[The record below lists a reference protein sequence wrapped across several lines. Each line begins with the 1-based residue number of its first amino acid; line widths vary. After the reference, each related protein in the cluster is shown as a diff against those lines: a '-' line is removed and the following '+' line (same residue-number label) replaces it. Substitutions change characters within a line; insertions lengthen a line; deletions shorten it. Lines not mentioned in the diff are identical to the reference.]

1 MRRKSVSTPRDAAG
15 STVSTVPA
23 NRTPAPVLVPNEAL
37 YRSLIERVPG
47 IVYISQ
53 FGSEAR
59 WHYVSPQIQVY
70 LGYTSEE
77 WLADPSLWLRHVHP
91 EDRELVLAEEQR
103 LHKTG
108 SAFFAEYR
116 MVSKDGRVVWFRD
129 ESMIIR
135 PEGMDTPVL
144 YGILFDIS
152 ERKATE
158 SALRESEER
167 LRLALEAAHLGM
179 WEWDPET
186 DALFWDERHC
196 ALFGLDP
203 KQAPTTTAK
212 FIEYVHADDR
222 DWVKHAVREALRTDE
237 SYVAEYRILWP
248 DGKEHWLAS
257 AGRVL
262 QRSPNSRACR
272 MRGITYD
279 VTDRRGL
286 EEHLRRAQK
295 MEAIGQLAGG
305 VAHDFNNLLMVIR
318 GHVELLMN
326 RPGVDTSVA
335 RNAEAIQKA
344 SDRAAGITQQLLA
357 FSRKQVLQARV
368 IEMRSVV
375 KDIANL
381 LRRLLGPMV
390 EFRLQLPQEPLWVR
404 ADESQLEQVVLNL
417 AINARDAM
425 PNGGT
430 VTAIVDRVA
439 AASHFVRRRP
449 GMPEKDYIRLRV
461 IDTGTGMDA
470 ATQTRIF
477 EPFFTTKEFGKGTGL
492 GLATVYGVVKQSDG
506 WIWVDSALGAGTTF
520 EIFLPAV
527 DEPGEEEAKA
537 EQKSRQAGGSET
549 ILVVDDE
556 EGVRE
561 VASQYLS
568 SRGYR
573 VLAAESGVHALQM
586 AKGESGKIDVLVT
599 DALMPGMSGPALAKE
614 LLAQRPSTKVL
625 YISGYAENNT
635 LLEDARERGEAFLQ
649 KPFGLD
655 SLAEKLRGLLSTK

>member
-1 MRRKSVSTPRDAAG
+1 MSTI
-15 STVSTVPA
+15 
-23 NRTPAPVLVPNEAL
+23 VPNEAL

-47 IVYISQ
+47 IVYISH
-53 FGSEAR
+53 FGSDAK
-59 WHYVSPQIQVY
+59 WHYVSPQIKEY
-70 LGYTSEE
+70 LGYAAEE
-77 WLADPSLWLRHVHP
+77 WLADPSLWLQHVHP
-91 EDRELVLAEEQR
+91 DDRELVLAEEQR

-108 SAFFAEYR
+108 RAFFAEYR
-116 MVSKDGRVVWFRD
+116 MVSKDGRVIWFRD

-135 PEGMDTPVL
+135 PEGFDVPVL
-144 YGILFDIS
+144 YGILSDIS

-158 SALRESEER
+158 VALRESEER

-186 DALFWDERHC
+186 DALFWDDRHC
-196 ALFGLDP
+196 SLFGLNP
-203 KQAPTTTAK
+203 KEAPATAAK
-212 FIEYVHADDR
+212 FLELVFPEDR
-222 DWVKHAVREALRTDE
+222 EWVRHAVREGLRHDE
-237 SYVAEYRILWP
+237 AYGAEYRVRWP
-248 DGKEHWLAS
+248 DGREHWLAS

-262 QRSPNSRACR
+262 RNANSRAYR

-318 GHVELLMN
+318 GHVELLLN
-326 RPGVDTSVA
+326 RPGVDA
-335 RNAEAIQKA
+335 GAAHNAEAIQKA

-368 IEMRSVV
+368 IEMRTVV

-390 EFRLQLPQEPLWVR
+390 DFRLQLPTEPLWVR

-430 VTAIVDRVA
+430 VTAILDHVTGDSPV
-439 AASHFVRRRP
+439 VRRRP
-449 GMPEKDYIRLRV
+449 GMPEADYIRLRV

-470 ATQTRIF
+470 ATQARIF

-506 WIWVDSALGAGTTF
+506 WIWVDSTVGIGTTF

-527 DEPGEEEAKA
+527 KEPDPETSKKTNAGKET
-537 EQKSRQAGGSET
+537 GGSET

-561 VASQYLS
+561 VATQYLS
-568 SRGYR
+568 SHGYF
-573 VLAAESGVHALQM
+573 VLAAESGARALEL
-586 AKGESGKIDVLVT
+586 AAAHRGTIHVLVT
-599 DALMPGMSGPALAKE
+599 DAVMPGMNGPALAKT
-614 LLAQRPSTKVL
+614 LLGERPETKVL
-625 YISGYAENNT
+625 YMSGYAEDT
-635 LLEDARERGEAFLQ
+635 SLLEEARDRGEGFLQ

-655 SLAEKLRGLLSTK
+655 TLAQRLRELLRK

>member
-1 MRRKSVSTPRDAAG
+1 MRRKSLSVVRDAAG
-15 STVSTVPA
+15 PTVATVPA
-23 NRTPAPVLVPNEAL
+23 NGTLTSALVPNEAL

-53 FGSEAR
+53 FGSNAR
-59 WHYVSPQIQVY
+59 WHYVSPQIQEY
-70 LGYTSEE
+70 LGYTAEE

-135 PEGMDTPVL
+135 PEGIDTPVL

-179 WEWDPET
+179 WEWDPDT
-186 DALFWDERHC
+186 DALFWDDRHC

-203 KQAPTTTAK
+203 KHAPATTAQ
-212 FIEYVHADDR
+212 FIEYVHQEDR
-222 DWVKHAVREALRTDE
+222 DWVKHAVREALRNDE
-237 SYVAEYRILWP
+237 SYVAEYRVRWP

-262 QRSPNSRACR
+262 QRTSSSRACR

-326 RPGVDTSVA
+326 RPGVDTNVT
-335 RNAEAIQKA
+335 RDAEAIQKA

-357 FSRKQVLQARV
+357 FSRKQVLQTRV

-390 EFRLQLPQEPLWVR
+390 EFRLQLPAEPLWVR

-439 AASHFVRRRP
+439 GDSHFVRRRP

-470 ATQTRIF
+470 ATQARIF

-506 WIWVDSALGAGTTF
+506 WIWVDSELGEGSTF

-527 DEPGEEEAKA
+527 DEPGDEDAKA
-537 EQKSRQAGGSET
+537 EQKARQIAGSET

-573 VLAAESGVHALQM
+573 VLSAESGAQALEM
-586 AKGESGKIDVLVT
+586 AKGESGVIDVLIT
-599 DALMPGMSGPALAKE
+599 DALMPGMSGPALAKQ
-614 LLAQRPSTKVL
+614 LRTQRPTTKIL
-625 YISGYAENNT
+625 YISGYAEDIS

-655 SLAEKLRGLLSTK
+655 TLAEKLRSLLHK

>member
-1 MRRKSVSTPRDAAG
+1 MSAI
-15 STVSTVPA
+15 
-23 NRTPAPVLVPNEAL
+23 VPNEAL

-47 IVYISQ
+47 IVYISH
-53 FGSEAR
+53 FGSDAK
-59 WHYVSPQIQVY
+59 WHYVSPQIKEY
-70 LGYTSEE
+70 LGYAAEE
-77 WLADPSLWLRHVHP
+77 WLANPSLWLQHVHP
-91 EDRELVLAEEQR
+91 DDRALVLAEEQR

-108 SAFFAEYR
+108 TAFFAEYR
-116 MVSKDGRVVWFRD
+116 MVSKDGRVIWFRD

-135 PEGMDTPVL
+135 PEGFDVPVL

-158 SALRESEER
+158 VALRESEER

-186 DALFWDERHC
+186 DALFWDDRHC
-196 ALFGLDP
+196 SLFGLNP
-203 KQAPTTTAK
+203 KQAPATAAK
-212 FIEYVHADDR
+212 FLELVFPEDR
-222 DWVKHAVREALRTDE
+222 EWVRHAVREALRHDE
-237 SYVAEYRILWP
+237 AYGAEYRVRWP
-248 DGKEHWLAS
+248 DGREHWLAS

-262 QRSPNSRACR
+262 RNAESRAYR

-318 GHVELLMN
+318 GHVELLLN
-326 RPGVDTSVA
+326 RPGVDAGIA

-368 IEMRSVV
+368 IEMRTVV

-390 EFRLQLPQEPLWVR
+390 DFSLQLPAEPLWVR

-430 VTAIVDRVA
+430 VTTIVDHVA
-439 AASHFVRRRP
+439 GDSPHVRRRP
-449 GMPEKDYIRLRV
+449 GMPEVDYIRLRV

-470 ATQTRIF
+470 ATQARIF

-506 WIWVDSALGAGTTF
+506 WIWVDSTLGSGTTF

-527 DEPGEEEAKA
+527 SEPDPETAKRETA
-537 EQKSRQAGGSET
+537 GKETGGSET

-561 VASQYLS
+561 VATQYLS
-568 SRGYR
+568 SHGYS
-573 VLAAESGVHALQM
+573 VLAAESGARALEI
-586 AKGESGKIDVLVT
+586 AAAHPGGIHVLVT
-599 DALMPGMSGPALAKE
+599 DAAMPGMNGPALAKA
-614 LLAQRPSTKVL
+614 LLGQRPGTKVL
-625 YISGYAENNT
+625 YMSGYAEDAS
-635 LLEDARERGEAFLQ
+635 LLEEARDRGEAFLQ

-655 SLAEKLRGLLSTK
+655 TLALRLRELLRK

>member
-1 MRRKSVSTPRDAAG
+1 MRRKSLSSSRGDAGA
-15 STVSTVPA
+15 TAATVPA
-23 NRTPAPVLVPNEAL
+23 NGTFAPVLVPNEAL

-59 WHYVSPQIQVY
+59 WHYVSPQIQEY
-70 LGYTSEE
+70 LGYTAEE

-186 DALFWDERHC
+186 DALFWDDRHC

-203 KQAPTTTAK
+203 KQAPATTAK
-212 FIEYVHADDR
+212 FMEYVHADDR
-222 DWVKHAVREALRTDE
+222 DWVKHAVREALRRDE

-326 RPGVDTSVA
+326 RPGVDASVT

-368 IEMRSVV
+368 IEMRTVV

-439 AASHFVRRRP
+439 GDSHFVRRRP
-449 GMPEKDYIRLRV
+449 GMPEQDYIRLRV

-470 ATQTRIF
+470 ATQARIF

-537 EQKSRQAGGSET
+537 EKKARQAGGSET
-549 ILVVDDE
+549 IMVVDDE

-568 SRGYR
+568 ARGYR
-573 VLAAESGVHALQM
+573 VLAAESGAQALEL

-599 DALMPGMSGPALAKE
+599 DALMPGMSGPALAKA
-614 LLAQRPSTKVL
+614 LLSQRPSTKVL
-625 YISGYAENNT
+625 YISGYAEDTT

-655 SLAEKLRGLLSTK
+655 SLAEKLRGLLKE

>member
-1 MRRKSVSTPRDAAG
+1 MALIDLMRRKSSTAPPDAAG
-15 STVSTVPA
+15 PKNAMVPA
-23 NRTPAPVLVPNEAL
+23 NGTTSPVLAPSEAL
-37 YRSLIERVPG
+37 YRQLIERVPG
-47 IVYISQ
+47 IVYMSQ
-53 FGSEAR
+53 FGPQAK
-59 WHYVSPQIQVY
+59 WHYVSPQIQEY
-70 LGYTSEE
+70 LGYSAEE

-91 EDRELVLAEEQR
+91 EDRELVLAEEKR

-116 MVSKDGRVVWFRD
+116 MVSKDGRVIWFRD

-135 PEGMDTPVL
+135 PEGSNTPVL

-186 DALFWDERHC
+186 DALFWDDRHC
-196 ALFGLDP
+196 SLFGLDP
-203 KQAPTTTAK
+203 KRAPATAAK
-212 FIEYVHADDR
+212 YLELVHPEDR
-222 DWVKHAVREALRTDE
+222 EWVLHAVREALRSDE
-237 SYVAEYRILWP
+237 SYGAEYRVRWP

-262 QRSPNSRACR
+262 QRDANSKACR

-318 GHVELLMN
+318 GHVELLLN
-326 RPGVDTSVA
+326 RPGVDASVA

-375 KDIANL
+375 KEVANL

-390 EFRLQLPQEPLWVR
+390 EFRLQLPPEPLWVR

-425 PNGGT
+425 PQGGV
-430 VTAIVDRVA
+430 VTAIFDRVA
-439 AASHFVRRRP
+439 GDSHMVRRRP
-449 GMPEKDYIRLRV
+449 GMPEIDYVRMRV

-470 ATQTRIF
+470 ATQARIF

-506 WIWVDSALGAGTTF
+506 WIWVDSALGEGTTF

-527 DEPGEEEAKA
+527 NEPEAEIA
-537 EQKSRQAGGSET
+537 KSEKKTKQAGGSET

-561 VASQYLS
+561 VATQYLS
-568 SRGYR
+568 SRGYN
-573 VLAAESGVHALQM
+573 VLSAESGTQALEL
-586 AKGESGKIDVLVT
+586 A
-599 DALMPGMSGPALAKE
+599 GM
-614 LLAQRPSTKVL
+614 
-625 YISGYAENNT
+625 
-635 LLEDARERGEAFLQ
+635 
-649 KPFGLD
+649 
-655 SLAEKLRGLLSTK
+655 

>member
-1 MRRKSVSTPRDAAG
+1 MSAII
-15 STVSTVPA
+15 
-23 NRTPAPVLVPNEAL
+23 PNEAL

-53 FGSEAR
+53 FGSNAK
-59 WHYVSPQIQVY
+59 WHYVSPQIKEY
-70 LGYTSEE
+70 LGYAAEE
-77 WLADPSLWLRHVHP
+77 WLANPSLWLQHVHP
-91 EDRELVLAEEQR
+91 DDRELVLAEEQR

-108 SAFFAEYR
+108 TAFFAEYR
-116 MVSKDGRVVWFRD
+116 MVSKDGRVIWFRD

-135 PEGMDTPVL
+135 PEGFDVPVL

-158 SALRESEER
+158 VALRESEER

-186 DALFWDERHC
+186 DALFWDDRHC
-196 ALFGLDP
+196 SLFGLNP
-203 KQAPTTTAK
+203 KEAPATAAK
-212 FIEYVHADDR
+212 FLELVFPEDR
-222 DWVKHAVREALRTDE
+222 EWVRHAVREGLRHDE
-237 SYVAEYRILWP
+237 AYGAEYRVRWP
-248 DGKEHWLAS
+248 DGREHWLAS

-262 QRSPNSRACR
+262 RNANSRAYR

-318 GHVELLMN
+318 GHVELLLN
-326 RPGVDTSVA
+326 RPGVDAGVA

-368 IEMRSVV
+368 IEMRMVV

-390 EFRLQLPQEPLWVR
+390 DFRLQLPAEPLWVR

-430 VTAIVDRVA
+430 VTAVLDHVTGD
-439 AASHFVRRRP
+439 SPVVRRRP
-449 GMPEKDYIRLRV
+449 GMPETNYIRLRV

-470 ATQTRIF
+470 ATQARIF

-506 WIWVDSALGAGTTF
+506 WIWVDSTLGSGTTF

-527 DEPGEEEAKA
+527 DEPDPEAIKKENA
-537 EQKSRQAGGSET
+537 GKETGGSET

-561 VASQYLS
+561 VATQYLS
-568 SRGYR
+568 SRGYS
-573 VLAAESGVHALQM
+573 VLAAESGARALEL
-586 AKGESGKIDVLVT
+586 AAAHPGTIHVLVT
-599 DALMPGMSGPALAKE
+599 DAVMPGMNGPALAKT
-614 LLAQRPSTKVL
+614 LLGQRPETKVL
-625 YISGYAENNT
+625 YMSGYAEDT
-635 LLEDARERGEAFLQ
+635 SLLEEARDRGEPFLQ

-655 SLAEKLRGLLSTK
+655 TLAQRLRELLRK

>member
-1 MRRKSVSTPRDAAG
+1 MSAI
-15 STVSTVPA
+15 
-23 NRTPAPVLVPNEAL
+23 VPNEAL

-53 FGSEAR
+53 FGSDAK
-59 WHYVSPQIQVY
+59 WHYVSPQIKEY
-70 LGYTSEE
+70 LGYAAEE
-77 WLADPSLWLRHVHP
+77 WLANPSLWLQHVHP

-108 SAFFAEYR
+108 TAFFAEYR
-116 MVSKDGRVVWFRD
+116 MVSKDGRVIWFRD

-135 PEGMDTPVL
+135 PEGFDVPVL

-158 SALRESEER
+158 VALRESEER

-186 DALFWDERHC
+186 DAVFWDDRHC
-196 ALFGLDP
+196 ALFGLNPNDVP
-203 KQAPTTTAK
+203 ATGAK
-212 FIEYVHADDR
+212 FIDLVFPEDR
-222 DWVKHAVREALRTDE
+222 EWVRHAVREGLRHDE
-237 SYVAEYRILWP
+237 AYGAEYRVRWP
-248 DGKEHWLAS
+248 DGREHWLAS

-262 QRSPNSRACR
+262 RNADSRAYR

-318 GHVELLMN
+318 GHVELLLN
-326 RPGVDTSVA
+326 RSGIDMGTA

-344 SDRAAGITQQLLA
+344 ADRAAGITQQLLA
-357 FSRKQVLQARV
+357 FSRKQVLQAHV
-368 IEMRSVV
+368 IEMRTVV

-390 EFRLQLPQEPLWVR
+390 EFHLQLPAEPLWVR
-404 ADESQLEQVVLNL
+404 ADESQLGQVVLNL

-425 PNGGT
+425 PKGGT
-430 VTAIVDRVA
+430 VTTIIDRVEGD
-439 AASHFVRRRP
+439 SPDVRRRP
-449 GMPEKDYIRLRV
+449 GMPATDYIRLRV

-470 ATQTRIF
+470 ATQARIF

-506 WIWVDSALGAGTTF
+506 WIWVDSTVGVGTTF

-527 DEPGEEEAKA
+527 DEPDQRAAANEKA
-537 EQKSRQAGGSET
+537 GRDAGGTET

-561 VASQYLS
+561 VATQYLAA
-568 SRGYR
+568 RGYS
-573 VLAAESGVHALQM
+573 VLSAESGARALQLAAAHAGPIHAL
-586 AKGESGKIDVLVT
+586 IT
-599 DALMPGMSGPALAKE
+599 DALMPGMNGPALASKLRE
-614 LLAQRPSTKVL
+614 HRTDTKVL
-625 YISGYAENNT
+625 FMSGYAEDT
-635 LLEDARERGEAFLQ
+635 SLLEEARDRGEAFLQ

-655 SLAEKLRGLLSTK
+655 MLAERLRELLNKSF

>member
-1 MRRKSVSTPRDAAG
+1 MRRAFPLDPLDAAG
-15 STVSTVPA
+15 SPTTTAPA
-23 NRTPAPVLVPNEAL
+23 ERPSMSAIVPNEAL

-47 IVYISQ
+47 IVYISH

-59 WHYVSPQIQVY
+59 WHYVSPQIKEY
-70 LGYTSEE
+70 LGYTAEE
-77 WLADPSLWLRHVHP
+77 WLADPSLWLEHVHP

-108 SAFFAEYR
+108 TAFFAEYR
-116 MVSKDGRVVWFRD
+116 MVSKDGRVIWFRD

-135 PEGMDTPVL
+135 PEGFDVPVL
-144 YGILFDIS
+144 YGILSDIS

-158 SALRESEER
+158 FALRESEER

-186 DALFWDERHC
+186 DAAFWDDRHC
-196 ALFGLDP
+196 ALFGLNP
-203 KQAPTTTAK
+203 KEAPATATK
-212 FIEYVHADDR
+212 FLDLVYPEDR
-222 DWVKHAVREALRTDE
+222 DWVRHAVREALRHDE
-237 SYVAEYRILWP
+237 AYGAEYRVRWP
-248 DGKEHWLAS
+248 DGREHWLAS

-262 QRSPNSRACR
+262 RNANSRAVR

-318 GHVELLMN
+318 GHVELLLN
-326 RPGVDTSVA
+326 RPGVDASTA

-368 IEMRSVV
+368 IEMRTVV

-381 LRRLLGPMV
+381 LRRLLGPIV
-390 EFRLQLPQEPLWVR
+390 DFRLQLPTEPLWVR

-430 VTAIVDRVA
+430 VTAIIDRVA
-439 AASHFVRRRP
+439 GDSPHVRRRP
-449 GMPEKDYIRLRV
+449 GMPAIDYIRLRV

-470 ATQTRIF
+470 ATQARIF

-527 DEPGEEEAKA
+527 HEPDQEDSAK
-537 EQKSRQAGGSET
+537 EKVGRDTGGSET

-561 VASQYLS
+561 VATQYLS
-568 SRGYR
+568 ARGYF
-573 VLAAESGVHALQM
+573 VLTAESGARALEL
-586 AKGESGKIDVLVT
+586 AAAHPGPIHVLVT
-599 DALMPGMSGPALAKE
+599 DALMPGMNGPALAKQ
-614 LLAQRPSTKVL
+614 LLGQRSETKVL
-625 YISGYAENNT
+625 YMSGYAEDT
-635 LLEDARERGEAFLQ
+635 SLLEDARERGESFLQ

-655 SLAEKLRGLLSTK
+655 TLAERLRELLSK

>member
-1 MRRKSVSTPRDAAG
+1 MRRASPLDPLDAAG
-15 STVSTVPA
+15 SPNTTDPA
-23 NRTPAPVLVPNEAL
+23 ESPGMSAIVPNEAL
-37 YRSLIERVPG
+37 YRTLIERVPG

-53 FGSEAR
+53 FGSNAR
-59 WHYVSPQIQVY
+59 WHYVSPQIKDY
-70 LGYTSEE
+70 LGYAAEE
-77 WLADPSLWLRHVHP
+77 WLANPSLWLEHVHP

-108 SAFFAEYR
+108 TAFFAEYR
-116 MVSKDGRVVWFRD
+116 MVSKDGRVIWFRD

-135 PEGMDTPVL
+135 PEGFDVPVL

-179 WEWDPET
+179 WEWDPES
-186 DALFWDERHC
+186 DALFWDDRHC
-196 ALFGLDP
+196 ALFGVNP
-203 KQAPTTTAK
+203 KEAPATSAK
-212 FIEYVHADDR
+212 FIEYVYPEDR
-222 DWVKHAVREALRTDE
+222 EWVRHAVREALRHDE
-237 SYVAEYRILWP
+237 AYGAEYRVRWP
-248 DGKEHWLAS
+248 DGREHWLAS

-262 QRSPNSRACR
+262 RNAHSRAVR

-318 GHVELLMN
+318 GHVELLLN
-326 RPGVDTSVA
+326 RPGIDSGTA

-375 KDIANL
+375 SDIANL

-390 EFRLQLPQEPLWVR
+390 EFRLQLPAEPLWVR

-425 PNGGT
+425 PTGGT
-430 VTAIVDRVA
+430 VTAIIDRLA
-439 AASHFVRRRP
+439 GDSPHVRRRP
-449 GMPEKDYIRLRV
+449 GMPAIDYIRLRV

-470 ATQTRIF
+470 ATQARIF

-506 WIWVDSALGAGTTF
+506 WIWVDSTLGVGTTF

-527 DEPGEEEAKA
+527 NEPEPESAAKEKIGIDA
-537 EQKSRQAGGSET
+537 VGSET
-549 ILVVDDE
+549 ILIVDDE

-561 VASQYLS
+561 VATQYLS
-568 SRGYR
+568 ARGYH
-573 VLAAESGVHALQM
+573 VLAAESATKALELAAAHA
-586 AKGESGKIDVLVT
+586 GPIHVLVT
-599 DALMPGMSGPALAKE
+599 DAVMPGMNGPALAKT
-614 LLAQRPSTKVL
+614 LLGQRPETKVL
-625 YISGYAENNT
+625 FMSGYSEDAS

-655 SLAEKLRGLLSTK
+655 SLAERLRELLSK